1 MLKPTP
7 SVQGSRAKGAALAV
21 KVHVKTEDLIPAF
34 FSKEKLASMCISYF
48 GYRI

>member
-21 KVHVKTEDLIPAF
+21 KVHIKTEDLIPA